1 MGTMRVHYAYG
12 NDTKIVV
19 NEVYLQ
25 RTLYIHNVTVLYCWF
40 LYILIIILFYNVFIL
55 LLFTKFYLYYVPT
68 YLLCGGV
75 FNEEFKSYLTWQKYN
90 MFLLL

>member
-25 RTLYIHNVTVLYCWF
+25 RTLYIHNVTVLYC
-40 LYILIIILFYNVFIL
+40 
-55 LLFTKFYLYYVPT
+55 
-68 YLLCGGV
+68 
-75 FNEEFKSYLTWQKYN
+75 
-90 MFLLL
+90 